1 LSRLNLAEVK
11 LVSIFKYSD
20 SLAME
25 KMLKTEK
32 EEKTNL
38 VIQSLKNATS
48 YQDYRTLV
56 EENVANGTST
66 GPEQSEAL
74 SNYTLLNHTRM
85 KRLDKTVKIGEEI
98 QRKFES
104 FDGDQTWVVITESWC
119 GDAAHAMPAMN
130 QLTNLTPN
138 IALKVVLRDENL
150 ELMDAF
156 ITHDLLSIPKLIVLD
171 NETQKV
177 VADWGPRPS
186 VATQL
191 VNDYKAEY
199 GHLSPEFKRYL
210 QVWYNKDKSQN
221 IIEDLADLIA

>member
-1 LSRLNLAEVK
+1 
-11 LVSIFKYSD
+11 
-20 SLAME
+20 ME

-32 EEKTNL
+32 EEKANL

-66 GPEQSEAL
+66 GPEQSKVL

-98 QRKFES
+98 QRKFEN
-104 FDGDQTWVVITESWC
+104 FNGDQTWMVITESWC
-119 GDAAHAMPAMN
+119 GDAAHALPAMN

-138 IALKVVLRDENL
+138 IDLKVVLRDENHG
-150 ELMDAF
+150 LMDAF
-156 ITHDLLSIPKLIVLD
+156 LTLGAMSIPKLIVLD
-171 NETQKV
+171 NETQEI

-186 VATQL
+186 VATHL
-191 VNDYKAEY
+191 VIDYKAEY
-199 GHLSPEFKRYL
+199 GHLSPEFKKDM
-210 QVWYNKDKSQN
+210 QVWYNEDKSQN